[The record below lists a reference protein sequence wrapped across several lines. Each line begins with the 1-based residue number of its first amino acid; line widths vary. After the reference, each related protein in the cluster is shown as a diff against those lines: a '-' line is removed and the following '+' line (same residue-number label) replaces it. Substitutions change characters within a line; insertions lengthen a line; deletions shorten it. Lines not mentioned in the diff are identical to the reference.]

1 MPDIR
6 KVIDQLV
13 DPGMLSERQLSMT
26 KTFNMSKGDALEIP
40 ADLFRAGDDFVS
52 EIPTFAF
59 AFALLSPLTLLSLAT
74 FSRTNTVHWPRMGIS
89 RQLRSRRQFNPARQG
104 QQTRRHNLL
113 RKQNQSLQIWEWIL
127 R

>member
-1 MPDIR
+1 MQGGPWMFRNVGTMCSGTNFQESMPDIR

-74 FSRTNTVHWPRMGIS
+74 LLTHKHSSLASDG
-89 RQLRSRRQFNPARQG
+89 
-104 QQTRRHNLL
+104 NL
-113 RKQNQSLQIWEWIL
+113 QAA
-127 R
+127 